1 MEVSDYKACTLAG
14 AAKYSFTLNKTIT
27 KVFMIHMIEKQMFG
41 FLVRLPDEDLLF
53 ANDSQEEGAMIRQ
66 VNRYY

>member
-1 MEVSDYKACTLAG
+1 
-14 AAKYSFTLNKTIT
+14 
-27 KVFMIHMIEKQMFG
+27 MIHMIEKQLFR

-66 VNRYY
+66 VNRCYW